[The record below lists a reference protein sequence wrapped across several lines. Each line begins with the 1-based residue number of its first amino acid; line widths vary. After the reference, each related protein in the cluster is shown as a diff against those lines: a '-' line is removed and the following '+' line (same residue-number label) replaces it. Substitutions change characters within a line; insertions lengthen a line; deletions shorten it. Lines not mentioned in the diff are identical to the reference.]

1 MIILFVLETPITYLD
16 MKYKIY
22 KEWLSSFFK
31 NKRRQDVKNKKVNAG
46 VIEHVFII
54 MPLEI
59 FKEPWFCKV
68 PKEDQETYF
77 NMLKRVNG
85 LNGEYQR
92 KEISREEL

>member
-1 MIILFVLETPITYLD
+1 
-16 MKYKIY
+16 
-22 KEWLSSFFK
+22 
-31 NKRRQDVKNKKVNAG
+31 
-46 VIEHVFII
+46 